1 MTGGTFTISNG
12 GVFGSMMGTPILNPP
27 QSAILGMHNIVN
39 RPVCVGDQILA
50 RPMMYLALTY
60 DHRLIDGNLF
70 LSIGKEAATFLVKI
84 RDIIQDP
91 TQILFDL

>member
-1 MTGGTFTISNG
+1 MEEMAGGTFTISNG

-39 RPVCVGDQILA
+39 RPVVRNGQIVA

-60 DHRLIDGNLF
+60 DHRLIDGR
-70 LSIGKEAATFLVKI
+70 EAATFLVNI
-84 RDIIQDP
+84 REMIQNP
-91 TQILFDL
+91 EHLLFDL